1 MLLRLNTA
9 DFVTPETQDKTCGI
23 LSFKKPK
30 EKCHSA
36 LKKAGKMC
44 NFSRED
50 EVLNYLQ
57 RAKKEVINVFIKN
70 SYFLYKKTRVNQSI
84 VKNFQ

>member
-1 MLLRLNTA
+1 MW
-9 DFVTPETQDKTCGI
+9 DFVFQKT
-23 LSFKKPK
+23 KRN
-30 EKCHSA
+30 CHSA

-57 RAKKEVINVFIKN
+57 RAKKEVMLFFKKFMFFNIK
-70 SYFLYKKTRVNQSI
+70 KNQS
-84 VKNFQ
+84 KPKYS

>member
-1 MLLRLNTA
+1 MW
-9 DFVTPETQDKTCGI
+9 DFVFQKTK
-23 LSFKKPK
+23 S
-30 EKCHSA
+30 KCHSA

-57 RAKKEVINVFIKN
+57 KAKKEIMF
-70 SYFLYKKTRVNQSI
+70 F
-84 VKNFQ
+84 

>member
-1 MLLRLNTA
+1 
-9 DFVTPETQDKTCGI
+9 
-23 LSFKKPK
+23 
-30 EKCHSA
+30 
-36 LKKAGKMC
+36 MC

-57 RAKKEVINVFIKN
+57 RAKKEVMLFIKN